1 MSGFSTKLHGSVCYY
16 YQSFVGRDFK
26 GWTQMALFIL
36 GPYLSDGQKE
46 VTAVERLVEWTA
58 VERLVEWTAVERLV
72 EWTAVERLVEWTA
85 VERLVEWTAVERLVE
100 WTAVERLVEWT
111 AVERWKLVRSRNWT
125 LDVGMVQLAVG

>member
-58 VERLVEWTAVERLV
+58 VER
-72 EWTAVERLVEWTA
+72 
-85 VERLVEWTAVERLVE
+85 
-100 WTAVERLVEWT
+100 
-111 AVERWKLVRSRNWT
+111 WKLVGPGNWT
-125 LDVGMVQLAVG
+125 FDVGMVQLAVG